1 VGGTS
6 FDTCLISDGRAP
18 VLYEGSIIGLPL
30 QTPWVDVRSIGA
42 GGGSIASVDA
52 GGLLRVGPQSAGA
65 RPGPACY
72 GLGGSEPT
80 VTDAAVLLGML
91 PPGPIA
97 GDVVLD
103 PARAAAAL
111 EPLAA
116 PLGFADADEVAR
128 GVVRVACAHM
138 ADAIR
143 SITIERGRDPRD
155 AAIVAFGG
163 AGPVLGTVLAHELDI
178 ATIVIPPH
186 AGNLSAWGLLGVDLA
201 QTSSRTRLTRLGEDG
216 LRAARAL
223 IAELIVELDRRSTP
237 DPRRELE
244 VHLDMRYV
252 GQEHTLTV
260 VAPSHEGLLGDDAD
274 AVAARFSQEYKRAF
288 GALLDEE
295 LEIVTYR
302 VIATTPLHGSKPAA
316 RLPTEP
322 GDHTGAIE
330 AWSFTRG
337 ARLSFPIRPRATLA
351 PGDRLQGPAILT
363 EPTTTT
369 YLDAGH
375 TAEVHPTGA
384 LIIT

>member
-1 VGGTS
+1 MSGPVAGVAAVTELARRLELGDVIAADVGGTS

-42 GGGSIASVDA
+42 GGGSIAGVDA

-65 RPGPACY
+65 RPGPPAT
-72 GLGGSEPT
+72 GSAASEPT

-116 PLGFADADEVAR
+116 PLGFADAEEVAR

-143 SITIERGRDPRD
+143 SITIESGRDPRD

-178 ATIVIPPH
+178 AH
-186 AGNLSAWGLLGVDLA
+186 
-201 QTSSRTRLTRLGEDG
+201 
-216 LRAARAL
+216 
-223 IAELIVELDRRSTP
+223 DRR
-237 DPRRELE
+237 
-244 VHLDMRYV
+244 
-252 GQEHTLTV
+252 
-260 VAPSHEGLLGDDAD
+260 
-274 AVAARFSQEYKRAF
+274 
-288 GALLDEE
+288 
-295 LEIVTYR
+295 
-302 VIATTPLHGSKPAA
+302 PAA
-316 RLPTEP
+316 RRQPVGL
-322 GDHTGAIE
+322 GA
-330 AWSFTRG
+330 ARRRPRPDVLAHAADPAGRRRPARRPAADRRADRGARPPLAGPTRG
-337 ARLSFPIRPRATLA
+337 ASSRSTWTCATSA
-351 PGDRLQGPAILT
+351 RST
-363 EPTTTT
+363 R
-369 YLDAGH
+369 
-375 TAEVHPTGA
+375 
-384 LIIT
+384 